1 MRRAFLAHDLFRKP
15 VLAFRD
21 HALAAGRYLVLLVAD
36 MLHPGDVFAVER
48 LLRRDMDHAGRRR
61 RAMPMFL
68 IRRNPDDVTG
78 FDHPY
83 RATPALH
90 AAGAG
95 DHEKRLAERMRV
107 PRRPRPRLEAH
118 QSRTHTRRRRRFD
131 DRLLPDRAGEALD
144 WSTTRRPRTAGVN
157 VHDTVSSAMRPSPPK
172 SIRSRLR
179 IVEISAQCW
188 TEFAI
193 SDHIGALQQ
202 DAFRRM
208 IRQRSSRDARLRI
221 RP

>member
-21 HALAAGRYLVLLVAD
+21 HALAAGRCLVLLVA
-36 MLHPGDVFAVER
+36 
-48 LLRRDMDHAGRRR
+48 DMDHAGRRR

-83 RATPALH
+83 RAAPALH

-131 DRLLPDRAGEALD
+131 DRLLPDRAGEALN
-144 WSTTRRPRTAGVN
+144 WSTARRPRTAGVN
-157 VHDTVSSAMRPSPPK
+157 VHDTVSSAMRPSRLARRPK
-172 SIRSRLR
+172 ARTRCR
-179 IVEISAQCW
+179 IVEVSAQYW
-188 TEFAI
+188 T
-193 SDHIGALQQ
+193 
-202 DAFRRM
+202 
-208 IRQRSSRDARLRI
+208 RSPSAVTFDRC
-221 RP
+221 RPL